1 MKKLVIL
8 FFLFLN
14 CESNIENASIK
25 DCGIKQIGEN
35 LYLQKVVIGSDR
47 IYLLV
52 DRDGKLVSNI
62 TSTNFTV
69 TTSTGKSTTSHVET
83 NSFLVR

>member
-8 FFLFLN
+8 FFLFIS
-14 CESNIENASIK
+14 CEPNIENASIK

-35 LYLQKVVIGSDR
+35 LYLKKVVIGNDR

-52 DRDGKLVSNI
+52 DRDGKLVSNT

-69 TTSTGKSTTSHVET
+69 ITSTGKSTTSHVET
-83 NSFLVR
+83 NSFLVK